1 MRSLRSSREPVAIF
15 DFDKTLVKR
24 DSHIPLGT
32 YLARRTGNI
41 YGLASFAVSFL
52 MFKSRLIS
60 LRDLKQRFLGAF
72 FNGRSPEALAK
83 RIGEFEKEVLLP
95 LLNQEV
101 YAVFQEHLRRGE
113 PVLVLSSNF
122 DFTLNALPMLR
133 GADIVGTGV
142 FFSSADRTY
151 RLEGP
156 VYSAR
161 AKVEK
166 LEQMFGAG
174 IFDRAAFWADAEDAL
189 VLARFRDAHLVS

>member
-1 MRSLRSSREPVAIF
+1 
-15 DFDKTLVKR
+15 LV
-24 DSHIPLGT
+24 
-32 YLARRTGNI
+32 
-41 YGLASFAVSFL
+41 SFAVSFL
-52 MFKSRLIS
+52 MFKSRLIL

-83 RIGEFEKEVLLP
+83 RIGEFEKDVLLP

-122 DFTLNALPMLR
+122 EFTLQALPMLQ
-133 GADIVGTGV
+133 GAQIIGTGV
-142 FFSSADRTY
+142 TFDPSDQTY
-151 RLEGP
+151 RLDGP
-156 VYSAR
+156 VCSAR
-161 AKVEK
+161 VKLEK
-166 LEQMFGAG
+166 LEEMFGPG